1 MRNCPIFADENWSG
15 RIVLRLNRF
24 YREAIESVILKYL
37 LYQNDQTPE
46 KRTSLRS
53 VLLYGMRRRSSRMTL
68 RSLSILK
75 KEFLQFNLRKYLM
88 YECKL

>member
-1 MRNCPIFADENWSG
+1 M
-15 RIVLRLNRF
+15 LRRDRF
-24 YREAIESVILKYL
+24 YGEAIESVILKYL